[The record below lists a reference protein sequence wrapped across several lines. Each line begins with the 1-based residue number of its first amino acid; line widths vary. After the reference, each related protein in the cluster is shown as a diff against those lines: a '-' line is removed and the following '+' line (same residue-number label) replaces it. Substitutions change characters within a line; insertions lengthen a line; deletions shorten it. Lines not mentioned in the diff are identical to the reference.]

1 MARIVALT
9 EGSATARALSA
20 CFPSVPDAVLAS
32 YVWVFAISRKVLNA
46 AEPRT
51 AENGSTKWAYG
62 LPADCLAVAIEG
74 GQDRMEGGLFVTEQ
88 GPPLD
93 LRYVAQMTDP
103 SGWPPAFC
111 EVLAWRIA
119 IEVQPELAPAFAESR
134 LQAGLAEALRTAR
147 RTGAI
152 ESGGITLEGGL
163 WLVSRL

>member
-1 MARIVALT
+1 
-9 EGSATARALSA
+9 
-20 CFPSVPDAVLAS
+20 
-32 YVWVFAISRKVLNA
+32 
-46 AEPRT
+46 
-51 AENGSTKWAYG
+51 
-62 LPADCLAVAIEG
+62 
-74 GQDRMEGGLFVTEQ
+74 MESGLFVTEQ
-88 GPPLD
+88 EPPLN
-93 LRYVAQMTDP
+93 LRYVAQITDP
-103 SGWPPAFC
+103 SEWPPAFC